1 MPSTEARAYPAYD
14 LRRTNRIGG
23 RTSPAPAAP
32 YEHLRDMP
40 EAIERRQPAERVTV
54 DIAPRVLAPIIPLQS
69 IAGRSLLA
77 IIAIMS
83 FLAAM
88 TLGAVVLVRT
98 AAGEWQAQ
106 VSRELTIQVRP
117 VAGRDLEADVALAAD
132 IAQAT
137 PGVASVRVYSKEE
150 SGRLLEPWLG
160 SGLALDALPIP
171 RLIVVGVAPNA
182 VPDLRRLRA
191 DLAAQVT
198 SASVDDHRAWVDR
211 MQAMTRAAILMGM
224 GILGLMLAA
233 TILLVTFATRGAMA
247 SNRAIVEVLHFVGAK
262 NRYIAGQ
269 FQRHFL
275 TLGLKGACLGGGFAV
290 ALFVLAR
297 IFGGGLKGT
306 AGEQEVEALF
316 GNLALGPEGYAGILG
331 VLVLVAAITAITSR
345 FTVHRTLNT
354 LE

>member
-1 MPSTEARAYPAYD
+1 MPLTEARAYPAYD
-14 LRRTNRIGG
+14 MRRPNRVAE
-23 RTSPAPAAP
+23 RPAPAAP
-32 YEHLRDMP
+32 DERLRDMP
-40 EAIERRQPAERVTV
+40 EAIERRRPAERVTV
-54 DIAPRVLAPIIPLQS
+54 DSAPRVLAPIIPLQS
-69 IAGRSLLA
+69 IAGRALLA

-88 TLGAVVLVRT
+88 TLGAVVLVRA

-117 VAGRDLEADVALAAD
+117 GEGRDIEADVARAAD
-132 IAQAT
+132 IARAT
-137 PGVASVRVYSKEE
+137 PGVATVRVYTKEE

-171 RLIVVGVAPNA
+171 RLIVVGVSPNA
-182 VPDLRRLRA
+182 TPDLARLRA
-191 DLAAQVT
+191 ALAQVAGV
-198 SASVDDHRAWVDR
+198 SLDDHRAWVDR
-211 MQAMTRAAILMGM
+211 MQAMTRAAILIGM

-247 SNRAIVEVLHFVGAK
+247 SNRGIVEVLHFVGAK

-275 TLGLKGACLGGGFAV
+275 ALGLKGACLGGGLAM

-297 IFGGGLKGT
+297 IFGGGLKGP

-316 GNLALGPEGYAGILG
+316 GNLALGPEGYAGIVG
-331 VLVLVAAITAITSR
+331 VLVLVAAMTAITSR
-345 FTVHRTLNT
+345 WTVHRTLNT